1 MSLEYQDNDN
11 NITFIM
17 VLTEFVWLLKHSL
30 FNGKVSL
37 FSFRTK
43 LPSLIIPVM
52 LLYLVAADGT
62 PSIRCNTKAL
72 QGGVYRLAGE
82 MLSTMVTQGGPSP
95 KLLDAHTCRY
105 IEVGTGT
112 MPDRKSTRLN
122 SSHTVISYAVFCL
135 KKKNKT
141 NNTNDKHFQFHHLR
155 PYHSSSH

>member
-112 MPDRKSTRLN
+112 MPPVEVTDMAPTVAAALNKVCVCKCFWIELRLR
-122 SSHTVISYAVFCL
+122 HWIQVIIGM
-135 KKKNKT
+135 
-141 NNTNDKHFQFHHLR
+141 LR
-155 PYHSSSH
+155 GP

>member
-1 MSLEYQDNDN
+1 
-11 NITFIM
+11 
-17 VLTEFVWLLKHSL
+17 
-30 FNGKVSL
+30 
-37 FSFRTK
+37 
-43 LPSLIIPVM
+43 M

-112 MPDRKSTRLN
+112 MPPVEVTDMAPTVAAALNKVSVCKCFWIELRLT
-122 SSHTVISYAVFCL
+122 H
-135 KKKNKT
+135 
-141 NNTNDKHFQFHHLR
+141 
-155 PYHSSSH
+155 